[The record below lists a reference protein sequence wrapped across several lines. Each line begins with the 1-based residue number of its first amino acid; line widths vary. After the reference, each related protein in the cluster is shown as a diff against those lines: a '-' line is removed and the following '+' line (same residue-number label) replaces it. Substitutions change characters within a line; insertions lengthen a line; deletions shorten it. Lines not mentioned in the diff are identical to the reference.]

1 MVRRTSLKSALS
13 AAILAIVLF
22 SACAPDPSMQLISPS
37 MVVLGEGEIFVPP
50 TPTPR
55 PRIAVLTDEEI
66 YAGLPD
72 SLASLMPGDP
82 VKGEELIVPHGC
94 TGCHLTDDSLI
105 QIAPTWF
112 EIADTAVGRARQT
125 GEAGPALYL
134 YTSITNPDSFVVSGY
149 NTGEMPQTFADD
161 MDAQDLAHL
170 LTYLLTLRAE
180 PAVEEAAEEE

>member
-1 MVRRTSLKSALS
+1 MVRRKTLKSTLS
-13 AAILAIVLF
+13 AAFLAIVLF

-37 MVVLGEGEIFVPP
+37 MVILGEGEVFVPP

-55 PRIAVLTDEEI
+55 PRIAGLTDEEI
-66 YAGLPD
+66 YSGLPEAV
-72 SLASLMPGDP
+72 ASLMPGDAEI
-82 VKGEELIVPHGC
+82 GEGLTVPQGC
-94 TGCHLTDDSLI
+94 TGCHQLDNSLI
-105 QIAPTWF
+105 EVAPTWF

-125 GEAGPALYL
+125 GEAGPAQYL

-149 NTGEMPQTFADD
+149 NSGEMPQTFSDD

-180 PAVEEAAEEE
+180 PAVEEE

>member
-1 MVRRTSLKSALS
+1 MARRTLLKTTLS
-13 AAILAIVLF
+13 AAMLAMVLF
-22 SACAPDPSMQLISPS
+22 SACAPDPSLQLISPN
-37 MVVLGEGEIFVPP
+37 MVILGEGEVFVPP

-72 SLASLMPGDP
+72 TLAPLMPGDAAA
-82 VKGEELIVPHGC
+82 GEALTVPHGC
-94 TGCHLTDDSLI
+94 TGCHQLDNSLVE
-105 QIAPTWF
+105 IAPTWF

-134 YTSITNPDSFVVSGY
+134 YISITDPDSFVVSGY
-149 NTGEMPQTFADD
+149 NSGEMPQTFSDD

-170 LTYLLTLRAE
+170 LTYLLSLRAE
-180 PAVEEAAEEE
+180 AAVQEQ